1 MTGPLEAADAVGP
14 DDEEAWDLET
24 ALEHVGVGRF
34 QWAALLVCGLANA
47 ADAVEI
53 LGLSLVL
60 PAAEDDLALTA
71 AGKSALSSCIFA
83 GMLIGGLLWG
93 PMGDALGRRST
104 LVASLAINGV
114 FGALSAA
121 AANVGQL
128 VLLRLL
134 AGIGVGGSVPVVFS
148 YLAELLPAHARGKFM
163 VGLAAF
169 WMVGS
174 LYSAGVG
181 WAMIGPV
188 GWRPFLVV
196 AALPAF
202 AAAAGCLLLL
212 PESPR
217 HLLVHGRVG
226 PAEKAIKR
234 MAAVNRVKL
243 PPNVRLRQHE
253 SHLLAAAA
261 AAAAAAHDHNSPGM
275 TLPAAAAAAAACGSS
290 KDVEAMD
297 AAVCSSSSSTARGVG
312 PCGQLRPLVQHAR
325 GALRTSGMC
334 GGWYSTVL
342 WIPEYFKARGAGDSS
357 LYAQTFAVAAANLP
371 GNIASIFMVDRLGRR
386 WTACLCLAGAC
397 LAALGFAA
405 APADPVWSVVAAC
418 VFNAISVGGWNA
430 LDLLSA
436 ELFPTEVRRGAK
448 AFDIIKTATAAT
460 IVWFKQHATSIIWNA
475 LDLLSAELFP
485 TEVRSTA
492 MGLLGA
498 TGRLASFATTFLAGA
513 LMQLQ
518 LWAPLVV
525 AAGLLAAGSLAM
537 MLLPEMAL
545 KPLEDTVEDAAARSS
560 QISGGNK
567 LGLSDQIGLREISLQ
582 GVAASIMEGVGRQR
596 SSSRSGVESGAGL
609 AAAAVGFEEYLGES
623 PSAARS
629 NGRRR
634 FGSNSDHLG
643 SKAGHSKPLRLIGSD
658 PSSLA
663 AAGSSSSSTTR
674 SEMAFKGFEM
684 GVRMHSEAAE
694 VAEEGRSLLVAQQQ
708 QVAGED
714 GRQLSSHLL

>member
-1 MTGPLEAADAVGP
+1 MTWPLEAADAVGP

-202 AAAAGCLLLL
+202 AAAASCLLLL

-261 AAAAAAHDHNSPGM
+261 AAAHDHNSPGM

-297 AAVCSSSSSTARGVG
+297 AAVCSSSSSTGRGVG

-325 GALRTSGMC
+325 GALRTSGDTAMQLLRAPLRARFLPLLVAWIGMC

-436 ELFPTEVRRGAK
+436 ELFPTEVR
-448 AFDIIKTATAAT
+448 
-460 IVWFKQHATSIIWNA
+460 
-475 LDLLSAELFP
+475 
-485 TEVRSTA
+485 STA

-498 TGRLASFATTFLAGA
+498 TGRLASFATTFLA
-513 LMQLQ
+513 
-518 LWAPLVV
+518 
-525 AAGLLAAGSLAM
+525 
-537 MLLPEMAL
+537 
-545 KPLEDTVEDAAARSS
+545 
-560 QISGGNK
+560 
-567 LGLSDQIGLREISLQ
+567 
-582 GVAASIMEGVGRQR
+582 
-596 SSSRSGVESGAGL
+596 
-609 AAAAVGFEEYLGES
+609 
-623 PSAARS
+623 
-629 NGRRR
+629 
-634 FGSNSDHLG
+634 
-643 SKAGHSKPLRLIGSD
+643 
-658 PSSLA
+658 
-663 AAGSSSSSTTR
+663 
-674 SEMAFKGFEM
+674 
-684 GVRMHSEAAE
+684 
-694 VAEEGRSLLVAQQQ
+694 
-708 QVAGED
+708 
-714 GRQLSSHLL
+714 